1 MAKYNGSGW
10 HKQSIRHSRA
20 RKYGKAG
27 GRYANKRVLHYGKIE
42 GKYKYLGLGAG
53 KYMHKI
59 RGEGWQCQMCGF
71 ISSNKG
77 MVISHFKKEHA
88 GKEKE
93 YEKKIEQEEHEIAQ
107 AEGRMDYGK
116 SEEPET
122 MFFNSHKIKIMK
134 AETNEPTKFKFTID
148 DYYTGFG
155 NTRKEAINNAKAGI
169 KDIDDAYPP
178 TLQELKE
185 TFPSDFKAGKKIYT
199 KIDGELYSYT
209 EGKQAKTMK
218 KEKNLKKIIRGQVTQ
233 ANFNL
238 FA

>member
-27 GRYANKRVLHYGKIE
+27 GIYASKRVLHYGISEYQYMKNRIADINVNE
-42 GKYKYLGLGAG
+42 QDYK
-53 KYMHKI
+53 
-59 RGEGWQCQMCGF
+59 E
-71 ISSNKG
+71 
-77 MVISHFKKEHA
+77 MVLEELQSADITRKQFNELLKEA
-88 GKEKE
+88 
-93 YEKKIEQEEHEIAQ
+93 EETPV
-107 AEGRMDYGK
+107 AEPMKNYGK

-169 KDIDDAYPP
+169 KDIDDAHPP
-178 TLQELKE
+178 TLEELKE
-185 TFPSDFKAGKKIYT
+185 TFPSDFKIGKKIYT
-199 KIDGELYSYT
+199 KIDGQLYSYT
-209 EGKQAKTMK
+209 EGKQATTMK
-218 KEKNLKKIIRGQVTQ
+218 KEKNLNKIIKGQVTQ

-238 FA
+238 FV